1 MLRMTGIAEEIKV
14 KIIRL
19 SFFGQALN
27 NTSERSEVSIK
38 RTEQRA
44 KSKETKLRVSERKPN
59 LFEFLQRAKAGSTKS
74 KLRVSESR
82 GKIYFYYAEREQVQA
97 HAV

>member
-1 MLRMTGIAEEIKV
+1 MRKGRGERGNEKGVL
-14 KIIRL
+14 L

-44 KSKETKLRVSERKPN
+44 KSKETKLRVSER
-59 LFEFLQRAKAGSTKS
+59 
-74 KLRVSESR
+74 R
-82 GKIYFYYAEREQVQA
+82 GKIYFYYAERKQFRRSQSCE
-97 HAV
+97 